1 MAIREVSASKREVY
15 RVLFCYLLAVICP
28 FTCLWPSLSPPLPDP
43 LQWDAITEM
52 DEQNRPIHTFQVC
65 HVMEP
70 NQNNWLRSNWISR
83 QEAQKLY
90 VELRFTL
97 RDCNSIPWVSGTCKE
112 TFNLLYLEADD
123 PHGPAARFHAADY
136 AKVDTIAAD
145 ESFTQTDLGDRVLR
159 LNTEVRELGPLA
171 RKGFYLAF
179 QDVGACIA
187 LVSVR
192 VYYKKC
198 PSTLRNLAAFPDTV
212 PRVDSSSLVE
222 VRGAC
227 VEHAEERDTPKL
239 YCGADGD
246 WLVPL
251 GRCVCSVGHEESDG
265 LCLGRE
271 LSPRPPQP
279 VRAAEREKPA
289 AAARIARVPKPLETP
304 LPQCG
309 GASGAGPRFHLKRR
323 AGSQSGEDSKLE
335 RVLTSALTQT
345 AEVSLLGGLQ
355 GSSAKNPNRSR
366 HVSGSTNVRIQI
378 PYEEEARDKNSPG
391 RRRKEETLG
400 APRLQREP
408 FSLGSPAYNQSVFY
422 DVQFGVGVGV
432 PASALGLERFRH
444 PLVSVEGLGH
454 IGLPAVLTGSFPDEK
469 AARGPRNV
477 PKLSCSEQ
485 EKLGGVERQMEWET
499 ARAGR
504 TSQCLAFVSCP
515 AATGARSSGQAG
527 VRWKWD
533 DCGVGERQTCR
544 AGFYKAFAGNIKCS
558 KCPPHSFSHTEA
570 STLCHCEGGY
580 HRAGKDPPT
589 RPAHVSPPSPPR
601 NVVYNI
607 NETALFLEWAP
618 PSDMGGRKDVTYNV
632 LCQRCG
638 GAGQACEPCDGDVRF
653 VPRPAGLTRTSVAV
667 QDFVANANYTFHIE
681 AINGVS
687 GLGRTARQTAN
698 ITVSTDQAGER
709 SRRDVRHGAGASFC
723 VAPCGR
729 PVGVIIAPPATEELI
744 SPVDRGEGDV
754 IAVIR
759 VLGPSLVGMVK
770 KDWVSQNSIAL
781 SWQEAEQPHA
791 AILDYE
797 IKYYEKEQE
806 QLSYS
811 STRTKV
817 PSAVVTGLKPSTV
830 YVFHVRARTAAG
842 YSSYSPKS
850 EFATGE
856 ENSEEA
862 SDQGQVLVIVTA
874 AVGGFSLLVIL
885 TLFLLITGRCQWY
898 IKSKLKSEGKR
909 RTQYQNGHVPFPGI
923 KTYVDP
929 DTYED
934 PSQAVHEFA
943 KEIDPS
949 RIRIERVIGAGEF
962 GEVCGGR
969 LRTPGKKETP
979 VAIKTLKGGYA
990 ERQRRDFLREA
1001 SIMGQFDNPNIIR
1014 LEGVVTKS
1022 RPVMIVV
1029 EYMENGSLDSFLRKH
1044 DGHFT
1049 VIQLVGMLRG
1059 IASGM
1064 MYLSDIGYVHRDL
1077 AARNILVDDNLV
1089 CKVSDF
1095 GLSRVLEDDPEAAYT
1110 TTGGKIPVR
1119 WTAPEAIQY
1128 RKFSSASDVWSYGI
1142 VMWEVM
1148 SYGERPYWEMSNQ
1161 DVILSIEEGYRLP
1174 APMGCPVALHQLM
1187 LHCWQKD
1194 RSRRPRFHDVVSF
1207 LDKLIRNPSSL
1218 LTLVEDVQSLPE
1230 SPDDMPEYPLFISI
1244 GDWLDSIKMSQY
1256 KNNFLAAG
1264 YTTLDS
1270 VSSMSIDDVRG
1281 IGVSLIGHQR
1291 RIVSSIQ
1298 TLRLQL
1304 LHVQQSG
1311 FHV

>member
-1 MAIREVSASKREVY
+1 FDLYPLSHYLSSHTS
-15 RVLFCYLLAVICP
+15 VLC
-28 FTCLWPSLSPPLPDP
+28 SP
-43 LQWDAITEM
+43 QWDAITEM
-52 DEQNRPIHTFQVC
+52 DEHNRPIHTFQVC

-70 NQNNWLRSNWISR
+70 NQNNWLRTNWIPR
-83 QEAQKLY
+83 QAAQKIY

-112 TFNLLYLEADD
+112 TFNLLYFETDEPQGANA
-123 PHGPAARFHAADY
+123 HFHPNDY
-136 AKVDTIAAD
+136 AKIDTIAAD

-159 LNTEVRELGPLA
+159 LNTEVREVGPIA

-227 VEHAEERDTPKL
+227 VENAEERDTPRL

-251 GRCVCSVGHEESDG
+251 GRCVCSIA
-265 LCLGRE
+265 C
-271 LSPRPPQP
+271 RP
-279 VRAAEREKPA
+279 
-289 AAARIARVPKPLETP
+289 
-304 LPQCG
+304 
-309 GASGAGPRFHLKRR
+309 
-323 AGSQSGEDSKLE
+323 
-335 RVLTSALTQT
+335 
-345 AEVSLLGGLQ
+345 
-355 GSSAKNPNRSR
+355 
-366 HVSGSTNVRIQI
+366 
-378 PYEEEARDKNSPG
+378 
-391 RRRKEETLG
+391 
-400 APRLQREP
+400 
-408 FSLGSPAYNQSVFY
+408 
-422 DVQFGVGVGV
+422 
-432 PASALGLERFRH
+432 
-444 PLVSVEGLGH
+444 
-454 IGLPAVLTGSFPDEK
+454 
-469 AARGPRNV
+469 
-477 PKLSCSEQ
+477 
-485 EKLGGVERQMEWET
+485 
-499 ARAGR
+499 
-504 TSQCLAFVSCP
+504 
-515 AATGARSSGQAG
+515 
-527 VRWKWD
+527 
-533 DCGVGERQTCR
+533 
-544 AGFYKAFAGNIKCS
+544 GFYKAFAGNIKCS
-558 KCPPHSFSHTEA
+558 KCPPHSSSHTEGSA
-570 STLCHCEGGY
+570 QCHCEKSY
-580 HRAGKDPPT
+580 YRTSKDPPT
-589 RPAHVSPPSPPR
+589 MSCTRLPSSPR
-601 NVVYNI
+601 NLVFNI
-607 NETALFLEWAP
+607 NETALFLEWTP
-618 PSDMGGRKDVTYNV
+618 PSDTGGRKDVTYNV
-632 LCQRCG
+632 FCFRCG
-638 GAGQACEPCDGDVRF
+638 ADGQACEPCNSNVRF
-653 VPRPAGLTRTSVAV
+653 IPRSTGLTSTSVVV
-667 QDFVANANYTFHIE
+667 QDFVVHANYTFQIE
-681 AINGVS
+681 ALNGVS
-687 GLGRTARQTAN
+687 GLGRSERQLAN
-698 ITVSTDQAGER
+698 ITVSTEQA
-709 SRRDVRHGAGASFC
+709 
-723 VAPCGR
+723 
-729 PVGVIIAPPATEELI
+729 
-744 SPVDRGEGDV
+744 
-754 IAVIR
+754 
-759 VLGPSLVGMVK
+759 GPSLVGVVR
-770 KDWVSQNSIAL
+770 KDWASQTSIAL
-781 SWQEAEQPHA
+781 SWQETEQPHA

-811 STRTKV
+811 STRTKS
-817 PSAVVTGLKPSTV
+817 PSMIVTGLNPSTV
-830 YVFHVRARTAAG
+830 YVFHVRARTIAG
-842 YSSYSPKS
+842 YSSYSPKF
-850 EFATGE
+850 EFATGD

-862 SDQGQVLVIVTA
+862 ADQGQVLVIVTA
-874 AVGGFSLLVIL
+874 TVGGFSLLIIL
-885 TLFLLITGRCQWY
+885 TLFLLIT
-898 IKSKLKSEGKR
+898 
-909 RTQYQNGHVPFPGI
+909 VPFPGL
-923 KTYVDP
+923 KTYIDP

-962 GEVCGGR
+962 GEVCSGW
-969 LRTPGKKETP
+969 LRIPGKKEIP
-979 VAIKTLKGGYA
+979 VAIKTLKGGYT
-990 ERQRRDFLREA
+990 ERQRRDFLRES

-1044 DGHFT
+1044 DGQFT

-1110 TTGGKIPVR
+1110 TTGGKIPIR
-1119 WTAPEAIQY
+1119 WTAPEAIAY
-1128 RKFSSASDVWSYGI
+1128 RKFSSASDAWSYGI

-1187 LHCWQKD
+1187 LLCWQKE
-1194 RSRRPRFHDVVSF
+1194 RSRRPQFNDVVSF
-1207 LDKLIRNPSSL
+1207 LDKLICNPSSL
-1218 LTLVEDVQSLPE
+1218 LTFPE
-1230 SPDDMPEYPLFISI
+1230 SPEDMPDYPLFISI

-1256 KNNFLAAG
+1256 KNNFIAAG

-1270 VSSMSIDDVRG
+1270 ISTMSIDDVRR

-1298 TLRLQL
+1298 ALRLQF
-1304 LHVQQSG
+1304 LHVQQNG

>member
-1 MAIREVSASKREVY
+1 MLFRILVCRLLELILVVIFF
-15 RVLFCYLLAVICP
+15 VLLIVVLLDTTAV
-28 FTCLWPSLSPPLPDP
+28 LGELSWKTYPING
-43 LQWDAITEM
+43 WDAITEM
-52 DEQNRPIHTFQVC
+52 DEHNRPIHTFQVC

-70 NQNNWLRSNWISR
+70 NQNNWLRTNWIPR
-83 QEAQKLY
+83 QAAQKIY

-112 TFNLLYLEADD
+112 TFNLLYFETDE
-123 PHGPAARFHAADY
+123 PHGATAHFHTNDY
-136 AKVDTIAAD
+136 AKIDTIAAD

-159 LNTEVRELGPLA
+159 LNTEVREVGPIA

-227 VEHAEERDTPKL
+227 VENAEERDTPRL

-251 GRCVCSVGHEESDG
+251 GRCVCSIGYEESDG
-265 LCLGRE
+265 LCIAC
-271 LSPRPPQP
+271 RP
-279 VRAAEREKPA
+279 
-289 AAARIARVPKPLETP
+289 
-304 LPQCG
+304 
-309 GASGAGPRFHLKRR
+309 
-323 AGSQSGEDSKLE
+323 
-335 RVLTSALTQT
+335 
-345 AEVSLLGGLQ
+345 
-355 GSSAKNPNRSR
+355 
-366 HVSGSTNVRIQI
+366 
-378 PYEEEARDKNSPG
+378 
-391 RRRKEETLG
+391 
-400 APRLQREP
+400 
-408 FSLGSPAYNQSVFY
+408 
-422 DVQFGVGVGV
+422 
-432 PASALGLERFRH
+432 
-444 PLVSVEGLGH
+444 
-454 IGLPAVLTGSFPDEK
+454 
-469 AARGPRNV
+469 
-477 PKLSCSEQ
+477 
-485 EKLGGVERQMEWET
+485 
-499 ARAGR
+499 
-504 TSQCLAFVSCP
+504 
-515 AATGARSSGQAG
+515 
-527 VRWKWD
+527 
-533 DCGVGERQTCR
+533 
-544 AGFYKAFAGNIKCS
+544 GFYKAFAGNIKCS
-558 KCPPHSFSHTEA
+558 KCPPHSSSHTEGSA
-570 STLCHCEGGY
+570 QCHCEKNY
-580 HRAGKDPPT
+580 YRASKDPPT
-589 RPAHVSPPSPPR
+589 TACTRPPSSPR
-601 NVVYNI
+601 NLVFNI
-607 NETALFLEWAP
+607 NETALFLEWTP
-618 PSDMGGRKDVTYNV
+618 PSDTGGRKDVSYNV
-632 LCQRCG
+632 FCFRCG
-638 GAGQACEPCDGDVRF
+638 ADGQDCEACNSNVRF
-653 VPRPAGLTRTSVAV
+653 VPTPTGLTSTSVVV
-667 QDFVANANYTFHIE
+667 QDFVAHVNYTFQIE
-681 AINGVS
+681 ALNGVS
-687 GLGRTARQTAN
+687 GLRRSERQLAN
-698 ITVSTDQAGER
+698 ITVSTEQA
-709 SRRDVRHGAGASFC
+709 
-723 VAPCGR
+723 
-729 PVGVIIAPPATEELI
+729 
-744 SPVDRGEGDV
+744 
-754 IAVIR
+754 
-759 VLGPSLVGMVK
+759 GPSLVGVVR
-770 KDWVSQNSIAL
+770 KDWASQTSIAL
-781 SWQEAEQPHA
+781 SWQETEQPHA

-811 STRTKV
+811 STRTKS
-817 PSAVVTGLKPSTV
+817 PSVIVTGLKPSTV
-830 YVFHVRARTAAG
+830 YAFHVRARTLAG
-842 YSSYSPKS
+842 YSSYSPKF
-850 EFATGE
+850 EFTTGD
-856 ENSEEA
+856 ENSEEVA
-862 SDQGQVLVIVTA
+862 DQGQVLVIVTA
-874 AVGGFSLLVIL
+874 TVGGFSLLIIL

-898 IKSKLKSEGKR
+898 IKSKIKSEDKK
-909 RTQYQNGHVPFPGI
+909 RTQYQNGHVPFPGL
-923 KTYVDP
+923 KTYIDP

-962 GEVCGGR
+962 GEVCSGR
-969 LRTPGKKETP
+969 LRIPGKKEIP
-979 VAIKTLKGGYA
+979 VAIKTLKGGYT

-1022 RPVMIVV
+1022 KKLFAFFLPSEDLNSCIIYIIIYSIIYICPVFLFVGRPVMIVV

-1110 TTGGKIPVR
+1110 TTGGKIPIR
-1119 WTAPEAIQY
+1119 WTAPEAIAY
-1128 RKFSSASDVWSYGI
+1128 RKFSSASDAWSYGI

-1187 LHCWQKD
+1187 LLCWQKE
-1194 RSRRPRFHDVVSF
+1194 RSRRPQFNDVVSF

-1218 LTLVEDVQSLPE
+1218 LTLVEDVNSFPE
-1230 SPDDMPEYPLFISI
+1230 SPEDMPDYPLFISI

-1256 KNNFLAAG
+1256 KNNFIAAG

-1270 VSSMSIDDVRG
+1270 ISTMTIDDVRR

-1298 TLRLQL
+1298 ALRLQF